1 MFVYWLK
8 FRFMFVHKGQ
18 VDISTALAQ
27 VNNFVQN
34 VLQPFSDANSK
45 CHCSAAFPMT
55 EFIFLICL
63 L

>member
-1 MFVYWLK
+1 
-8 FRFMFVHKGQ
+8 MFVHKGQ

-34 VLQPFSDANSK
+34 VLKPFSDANSK
-45 CHCSAAFPMT
+45 YHCSAAFPMT

-63 L
+63 P